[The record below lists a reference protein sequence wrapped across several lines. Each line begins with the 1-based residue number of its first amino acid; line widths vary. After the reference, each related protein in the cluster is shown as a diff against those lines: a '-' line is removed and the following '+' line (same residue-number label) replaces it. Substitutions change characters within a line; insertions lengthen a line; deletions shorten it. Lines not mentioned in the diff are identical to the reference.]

1 MKYPVI
7 YIKGRGNHTARFTEL
22 TEGQMRIAG
31 DIGAAMGKLMPL
43 KDDHAFILYEQQGEE
58 DIRSIRFLR
67 LRIFFR
73 ARGSK
78 QPRQRAAASSRRYV
92 CEL

>member
-58 DIRSIRFLR
+58 DS
-67 LRIFFR
+67 
-73 ARGSK
+73 
-78 QPRQRAAASSRRYV
+78 AASASCVPGSRAPASSSSPRGG
-92 CEL
+92 

>member
-31 DIGAAMGKLMPL
+31 DIGAAMGKLRPL
-43 KDDHAFILYEQQGEE
+43 KDDHAFILYEQQGE
-58 DIRSIRFLR
+58 
-67 LRIFFR
+67 
-73 ARGSK
+73 
-78 QPRQRAAASSRRYV
+78 
-92 CEL
+92 

>member
-43 KDDHAFILYEQQGEE
+43 KDDHAFIPVSYTHLTLPTIY
-58 DIRSIRFLR
+58 S
-67 LRIFFR
+67 
-73 ARGSK
+73 
-78 QPRQRAAASSRRYV
+78 V
-92 CEL
+92 